1 MNNLTV
7 FNNSEFGNISTI
19 TIDGEPWFVGKD
31 IAEAL
36 GYSNASKAVIN
47 HVDEEDKQFTMID
60 IADSQNGN
68 VLIGRCKT
76 AIINESGLYSLILS
90 SKLPTAK
97 KFKRWVT
104 SEVLPTL
111 RKTGTYN
118 MHTPVAETDKLIKC
132 AEIMAGC
139 LSGNRQYVL
148 NIIRHIVPD
157 IDSSNLQQNVTE
169 ELTAQALPESRQ
181 SYKKPFNHN
190 QFNNYLIEHHIKHYW
205 LEIELGCSSTTI
217 HKWVYGL
224 SKPTEYHRIKLCE
237 VLNLPIGYFDNSRR
251 VRRIQQ

>member
-7 FNNSEFGNISTI
+7 FNNSEFGQVRTVL
-19 TIDGEPWFVGKD
+19 IDNEPWFVGKD

-36 GYSNASKAVIN
+36 GYSNTKDAIKT
-47 HVDEEDKQFTMID
+47 HVDDEDKIMG
-60 IADSQNGN
+60 SQNATPYITDN
-68 VLIGRCKT
+68 MGRKQFPT
-76 AIINESGLYSLILS
+76 FINESGLYSLILS

-237 VLNLPIGYFDNSRR
+237 VLNPPIGYFDNSRR